1 MEQRVTPGLFYGSAF
16 AALIGLLMGLAL
28 HGPWESHAGGPQ
40 IWFSSAAAEELKR
53 PATAED
59 AIAAVAP
66 EELQQVAEIDT
77 AYIPPNPL
85 PVTRLA
91 PDRFEVAPASA
102 DTVEREAI
110 DDETADAA
118 SAPAVSER
126 D

>member
-28 HGPWESHAGGPQ
+28 HGPWESHPGGPQ

-53 PATAED
+53 PATTVD

-66 EELQQVAEIDT
+66 EESQQLAELDT
-77 AYIPPNPL
+77 AYVTPEPL
-85 PVTRLA
+85 PVTRLD
-91 PDRFEVAPASA
+91 PDRFDVAPASA
-102 DTVEREAI
+102 DTVEREAV
-110 DDETADAA
+110 DNETADAD
-118 SAPAVSER
+118 SAPAASER